1 MYYISKVL
9 LRVSKYLLDLGYGVS
24 DSRVMARN
32 NRANWEDKI
41 LLDTNMAIRCGKPHR
56 AIWNDVA
63 AHTGMSISQIIL
75 RTSLEFIKLAKQ
87 GKVDVPLGNYIHFAF
102 GGKK

>member
-1 MYYISKVL
+1 MLNICKSP
-9 LRVSKYLLDLGYGVS
+9 LDLGYIQF
-24 DSRVMARN
+24 DSRVMPRTNKAS
-32 NRANWEDKI
+32 WEDKV
-41 LLDTNMAIRCGKPHR
+41 LLETNIAIRCGKPHR

-75 RTSLEFIKLAKQ
+75 RTSLEFIRLAKQ
-87 GKVDVPLGNYIHFAF
+87 GKIDVPLGNYIHYAF

>member
-1 MYYISKVL
+1 MLKICKSP
-9 LRVSKYLLDLGYGVS
+9 LDLGYIQFE
-24 DSRVMARN
+24 SRVMPRTNKAS
-32 NRANWEDKI
+32 WEDKV
-41 LLDTNMAIRCGKPHR
+41 LLETNMAIRCGKPHR

-87 GKVDVPLGNYIHFAF
+87 GKIDVPLGNYIHYAF

>member
-1 MYYISKVL
+1 MLKICKSP
-9 LRVSKYLLDLGYGVS
+9 LDLGYIQF
-24 DSRVMARN
+24 DSRVMPRTNKAS
-32 NRANWEDKI
+32 WEDKV
-41 LLDTNMAIRCGKPHR
+41 LLETNIAIRCGKPHR

-75 RTSLEFIKLAKQ
+75 RTSLEFIRLAKQ
-87 GKVDVPLGNYIHFAF
+87 GKIDVPLGNYIHYAF